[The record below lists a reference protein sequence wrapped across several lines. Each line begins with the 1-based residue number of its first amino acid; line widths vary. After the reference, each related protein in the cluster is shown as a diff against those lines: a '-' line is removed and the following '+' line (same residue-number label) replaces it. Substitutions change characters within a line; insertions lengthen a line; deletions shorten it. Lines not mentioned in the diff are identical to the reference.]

1 MIRVTIYKDSKEQY
15 TGFRA
20 LGHAGLSEAG
30 QDIVCAAVSVLT
42 INTVNSIE
50 AYAPDKTSLVSDESD
65 GLMDFQIKG
74 NPSEEAELLL
84 KSMILGLQ
92 EIAEDENYRQY
103 MELAFEEV

>member
-1 MIRVTIYKDSKEQY
+1 M
-15 TGFRA
+15 
-20 LGHAGLSEAG
+20 AGG
-30 QDIVCAAVSVLT
+30 R
-42 INTVNSIE
+42 
-50 AYAPDKTSLVSDESD
+50 DKTSLVSDESD
-65 GLMDFQIKG
+65 GLIDFQIKG